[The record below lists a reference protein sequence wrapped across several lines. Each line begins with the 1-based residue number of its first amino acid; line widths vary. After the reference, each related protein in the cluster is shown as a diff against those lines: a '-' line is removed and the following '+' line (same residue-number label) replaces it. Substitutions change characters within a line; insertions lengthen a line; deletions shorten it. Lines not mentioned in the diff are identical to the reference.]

1 MKHFT
6 IIWSL
11 LAFALCG
18 CSVAARPPAK
28 FSQQLSAADRLVVT
42 NRYFTFGETIAG
54 ADVSSV
60 AAAIKSAMKKTWGT
74 GMDWSSPRVWD
85 IEFDAGTN
93 RLAVIPVCW
102 GVFRLDGI
110 EYNDG
115 SGVLEAFWNKLEAD
129 RTR

>member
-1 MKHFT
+1 MIHFT
-6 IIWSL
+6 IILSL

-18 CSVAARPPAK
+18 CSVATRPPTK

-42 NRYFTFGETIAG
+42 NRYFSFGEIITG

-60 AAAIKSAMKKTWGT
+60 TAAIKAARKKTWGAN
-74 GMDWSSPRVWD
+74 MDWSSDRVWD
-85 IEFDAGTN
+85 MEIDAGTN